1 MASNTPD
8 QRSDEK
14 VADFPRPENENDH
27 VMGTQQQRDLAKF
40 GQSGRNSQVF
50 GKNFTYLVKC

>member
-27 VMGTQQQRDLAKF
+27 VMGTQQQRDQIWRNLARVAELHKSLAKI
-40 GQSGRNSQVF
+40 
-50 GKNFTYLVKC
+50 LLIW